1 MRPGRVVAGKAEKR
15 RSPEPFEEPGAY
27 WRSRSRELGAFL
39 EDKEGEGS
47 SKLAARPSPST
58 PAGPVVPR
66 TLKSGVRPILLRT
79 LKSGARPV
87 GPPDTEV
94 WVSTCA

>member
-1 MRPGRVVAGKAEKR
+1 MHTDERGYMYHAIG
-15 RSPEPFEEPGAY
+15 
-27 WRSRSRELGAFL
+27 
-39 EDKEGEGS
+39 GEGS
-47 SKLAARPSPST
+47 SKLVARPAPST
-58 PAGPVVPR
+58 PARPVVPQ

-79 LKSGARPV
+79 LKSEVRPV